1 MPISPLWSILFFIM
15 LFCLGLSSMF
25 GNMEGVLVPLQD
37 LKIIPP
43 KVPKELV
50 TGKCFFR
57 DKWPLPSTGN
67 SLYTEKTS
75 PSTCRSGV
83 VLRFLENLLKFFL
96 VSPNGA
102 APVRFIPRLQIVAH
116 PVPCPSASSWW
127 LSSPPS
133 GSSSSR
139 QDLSQGNVVPPD

>member
-57 DKWPLPSTGN
+57 QVTSPLPREQ
-67 SLYTEKTS
+67 LVYWKTN
-75 PSTCRSGV
+75 PPTWGSGV
-83 VLRFLENLLKFFL
+83 VLRVLENLLKFFL

-102 APVRFIPRLQIVAH
+102 APVRFIPSLQIVAH

-127 LSSPPS
+127 LISISSV
-133 GSSSSR
+133 GK
-139 QDLSQGNVVPPD
+139 LFSQGNVVPPD